1 VDFKFNFFSPEM
13 NTQVSQH
20 ILYANL
26 NGHLLRISVKP
37 STNDPASYT
46 VDLEQFSYDSMSK
59 QFDLHCRDIITK
71 KLKVKYEQTKA
82 KFAFMNDKL
91 VRQISNSNSLIL
103 IGELRDKQKIIRHF
117 FVIFFDEISE
127 SCTINNDISEKVSNL
142 ISDLEEKDSKF
153 LIENLQICVN
163 APSKTYTI
171 FYLEKTGEEL
181 SLKVNQSSN
190 LPNEWE
196 SHLLFTTQHENFQC
210 IAWIEVSNNDDS
222 FGKNFC
228 QKIIFFVKISNKN
241 QEFKQIKSFIYDC
254 YSHSLTQIYCEQFF
268 GNFFDA
274 QLTRSSLFEE
284 NTKMNFSDLNQNFFN
299 NNLLLS
305 NFSNEKQ
312 LNLVSIKLV
321 EYFLKFRN
329 QTLELSGS
337 CILILENSTQSY
349 ILFLKNGNLISKI
362 SSNFLYNYL
371 KIVDQYWSDE
381 NFEGSKYLL
390 FKSEA
395 QDKYDLY
402 TLNSNS
408 NKNGIKLQREI
419 NACYIGYDIF
429 STEQDLC
436 YFLVMKNWNNDSFEM
451 IENFSTSKY
460 LDDFN
465 LSHESSAMELG
476 DDFESMN
483 ISLSDQTTLATKES
497 SSTNHVTAKKNFQ
510 LELLKLLEY
519 KKHTSVLLL
528 NEALIETKFKYSLI
542 VEITNEYSQENTI
555 KAFSLPKTIH
565 LYTNRIRSRE
575 KDLSK
580 IKNENLLPKKVE
592 SYFKLEST
600 WSAWMDQ
607 SFLIN
612 FVFSNKSR

>member
-1 VDFKFNFFSPEM
+1 M
-13 NTQVSQH
+13 NTQVPQH

-26 NGHLLRISVKP
+26 NGYLLRVCVKP
-37 STNDPASYT
+37 STSDPTAYT
-46 VDLEQFSYDSMSK
+46 VDLEQFSYDSKSK

-71 KLKVKYEQTKA
+71 KPRVKYEQTKA
-82 KFAFMNDKL
+82 KFSFMNDKL

-117 FVIFFDEISE
+117 FVIFFDEISGN
-127 SCTINNDISEKVSNL
+127 CTINNDMSDKVSNL
-142 ISDLEEKDSKF
+142 ISNLEEKDFK
-153 LIENLQICVN
+153 LAIENLQICVN
-163 APSKTYTI
+163 APSKTYTL
-171 FYLEKTGEEL
+171 FYLEKTSQDL
-181 SLKVNQSSN
+181 CLKVNQSSN
-190 LPNEWE
+190 SPNEWE
-196 SHLLFTTQHENFQC
+196 KHLLFTSLHENFQC
-210 IAWIEVSNNDDS
+210 TAWIEVSNNEDS
-222 FGKNFC
+222 LGRNFC

-254 YSHSLTQIYCEQFF
+254 FSHSLTQIDCEKIF
-268 GNFFDA
+268 GNFFDG

-299 NNLLLS
+299 TNLLLP
-305 NFSNEKQ
+305 NFTNEKQ
-312 LNLVSIKLV
+312 LNLISINLV

-329 QTLELSGS
+329 QTLELNGS

-362 SSNFLYNYL
+362 SSNCLYNYL
-371 KIVDQYWSDE
+371 KIVDRSGSDE

-390 FKSEA
+390 FKSES

-419 NACYIGYDIF
+419 DACYIGYDIF

-451 IENFSTSKY
+451 VENFSTSKY

-465 LSHESSAMELG
+465 LSHGSSAMELG

-497 SSTNHVTAKKNFQ
+497 SSTSHATTKKNFQ

-542 VEITNEYSQENTI
+542 AEITNEYSQENNI
-555 KAFSLPKTIH
+555 KTFSLPKTIH
-565 LYTNRIRSRE
+565 LYTNRTRARE
-575 KDLSK
+575 NDLSK
-580 IKNENLLPKKVE
+580 IKDENIPKKIE
-592 SYFKLEST
+592 PYFKLDAT
-600 WSAWMDQ
+600 WSIWMDQ